1 MTTTETRWVIVDLSA
16 MDLRLFDGA
25 AAAGGEGGAAAP
37 AASGAERSVPEG
49 APALK
54 SRKAGA
60 FDNVVFGKQPNGQGI
75 VSEPQA
81 PDAGGQSTNGESR
94 TTTADAEERK
104 ARYRQFKEGE
114 FKDLF
119 GEDVNRIVGRKTR
132 ENSALQAQID
142 ATKPVLD
149 MLMQRYQVADGDYK
163 ALMAKVENDNAY
175 WSEAAD
181 EAGMSVEQYKQ
192 MQKLERENK
201 ALLEA
206 QRRQQTAAQA
216 DQQFAR
222 WAQEAQAMEGK
233 FKGFDLRAELQDPQF
248 VSLLRS
254 GVPME
259 HAYKVLHMDEIMGA
273 AVMTTAAQAEQ
284 RVVQNVRAKG
294 ARPTE
299 AAMASQGGVTYK
311 NDVSK
316 LTKAERAEIA
326 RRAFSGEKISF

>member
-25 AAAGGEGGAAAP
+25 AAGGEGGAAAP
-37 AASGAERSVPEG
+37 AASGARSVPEG

-60 FDNVVFGKQPNGQGI
+60 FDNIVFGKQPNAQGI

-81 PDAGGQSTNGESR
+81 PDAGGQPPKESR
-94 TTTADAEERK
+94 TTTAEAEERK

-132 ENSALQAQID
+132 ENSALQSQLDAQ
-142 ATKPVLD
+142 KPVLD
-149 MLMQRYQVADGDYK
+149 MLMQRYGVADGDYK
-163 ALMAKVENDNAY
+163 ALMEKVENDNAY

-233 FKGFDLRAELQDPQF
+233 YKGFDLRAELQDPQF

-299 AAMASQGGVTYK
+299 AAMAPQGGVTYK
-311 NDVSK
+311 SDVSK